1 MNKDPKKR
9 PTLASLKNDAFF
21 KGNDSIDW
29 DKLARREIQPP
40 QLLTKYPS
48 QLQDQEEFAFNES
61 GGARK
66 SPQTLSPVKPLPS
79 PRSGANTQAL
89 PPRTPNGGVFKLKD
103 ELELLFEADEDDV
116 ESGSSQKPQRALFE
130 DEDYE
135 EHNKRHNRVK
145 SYECWSLR
153 LINEVEVN

>member
-21 KGNDSIDW
+21 KGIDSIDW

-79 PRSGANTQAL
+79 PRSGANAQAL
-89 PPRTPNGGVFKLKD
+89 PPRTPNGGAFKLKD
-103 ELELLFEADEDDV
+103 ELELLFEADDDDDV

-145 SYECWSLR
+145 SYSFSIGKPR
-153 LINEVEVN
+153 